1 MHLLTASELLA
12 VWERS
17 RGRPPVQ
24 QALILLAAANPDT
37 SVDMLLK
44 MEVGKRDS
52 LLIKMR
58 EWTFGPLLS
67 GMAIC
72 PACGEDLDVEVRTSD
87 ITALSKSQPGAVH
100 LIEAQGY
107 KVHFRLPNSADLL
120 AILGTDDLDE
130 ARRILLDRCVVS
142 IYNEGR
148 QVPLSLIPQEIMRAV
163 SDGMEEMDPQG
174 DILLDI
180 SCISCGHSWKI
191 VFDIV
196 TFFWTEI
203 DAWAHR
209 ILREVHD
216 LAKAYGWREADILA
230 MSPWR
235 RQIYLEMVGE

>member
-1 MHLLTASELLA
+1 
-12 VWERS
+12 
-17 RGRPPVQ
+17 
-24 QALILLAAANPDT
+24 
-37 SVDMLLK
+37 
-44 MEVGKRDS
+44 
-52 LLIKMR
+52 
-58 EWTFGPLLS
+58 
-67 GMAIC
+67 
-72 PACGEDLDVEVRTSD
+72 
-87 ITALSKSQPGAVH
+87 
-100 LIEAQGY
+100 
-107 KVHFRLPNSADLL
+107 
-120 AILGTDDLDE
+120 
-130 ARRILLDRCVVS
+130 
-142 IYNEGR
+142 
-148 QVPLSLIPQEIMRAV
+148 MRAV